1 MSNGIG
7 YSHAL
12 FSYGSNVRKFALE
25 ADKKENGGNDNG
37 ILDGNEIA
45 VFKQNIKKV
54 AGFDFD
60 FSELVQAQKK
70 SIKVQDNNGNWIYN
84 NATEIANDYKSAT
97 SKSTNWLNGKQPNKD
112 IFIPKNKSLFIA
124 YMSEQD
130 FMSSK
135 SSVDEQENLIK
146 GNLQAKKEIEKKEAE
161 KAKSSGVINF
171 LENVGKKIFS
181 K

>member
-37 ILDGNEIA
+37 LLDGNEIA

-60 FSELVQAQKK
+60 FSE
-70 SIKVQDNNGNWIYN
+70 
-84 NATEIANDYKSAT
+84 ERF
-97 SKSTNWLNGKQPNKD
+97 P
-112 IFIPKNKSLFIA
+112 
-124 YMSEQD
+124 
-130 FMSSK
+130 
-135 SSVDEQENLIK
+135 
-146 GNLQAKKEIEKKEAE
+146 EIEKEMHRIVKENLQLRHFTLDWE
-161 KAKSSGVINF
+161 KAFVLMNEMQEPYK
-171 LENVGKKIFS
+171 LELLSEMQENEKISFFQLL
-181 K
+181 